1 MITLHNVVQRSPEW
15 FKLREGRWT
24 GSTAILLLA
33 ERPLPPRGPKIQ
45 TTAMFRGE
53 MLEPIAIAE
62 YQEQTGIDVFTT
74 GFVTNSDYP
83 NAGYSPDGI
92 VGDTLLE
99 VKCLGKS
106 NHEALCARKI
116 PMEYMAQVQFGL
128 LICELDKA
136 QIIAFNPD
144 HENPALRLVI
154 IDVPRDEQIITN
166 IRNKLQAET
175 AATNKKILHI

>member
-1 MITLHNVVQRSPEW
+1 MITLYNFEQRSPKW
-15 FKLREGRWT
+15 FKKREGRWT

-33 ERPLPPRGPKIQ
+33 GRPLPSSGPKIQ

-53 MLEPIAIAE
+53 MLEPIAITE

-74 GFVTNSDYP
+74 GFVTNSLYP

-92 VGDTLLE
+92 AGDTLLE
-99 VKCLGKS
+99 VKCLGKF
-106 NHEALCARKI
+106 NHEALCAHKI

-128 LICELDKA
+128 LICELDRA

-144 HENPALRLVI
+144 HPNPSLRLVI
-154 IDVPRDEQIITN
+154 IDVPRNEQIITN
-166 IRNKLQAET
+166 IKNKLQVQQVRT
-175 AATNKKILHI
+175 DKTIIHI